1 MINAADSATQEF
13 QMKLSLGSLVLL
25 LFSSIA
31 FAQTVEIPSPA
42 QIASLKAECEKKH
55 VGATIDAVLGRAQCD
70 LAMSITVLEFKERS
84 ADADKKMAASERAEI
99 KKELV
104 FQRTM
109 LDSIEK
115 SLKALAVPK
124 LDQQGQGTQPILESA
139 SKVPVLPTQPEQ
151 EQGQAPP
158 PQFTAAS
165 MGVPF
170 QVIELPGR
178 LAALTRDLPE
188 LTSRYEIVK
197 IGQAGQH
204 FLDQQEKIDMR
215 VVVLKNGQPLAV
227 SNPSAECGQNPRL
240 PGCFTE
246 FYADLNRDGQP
257 ELIPYKGIDPAFL
270 NTVYV
275 ATDRNDRI
283 ELVYLLP
290 VPYKA
295 VGVHRLPIQI
305 FWGNPVKV
313 AFQKV
318 AKTGRFPVTA
328 YAANEQH

>member
-1 MINAADSATQEF
+1 
-13 QMKLSLGSLVLL
+13 MKLSLGSLVLL

-42 QIASLKAECEKKH
+42 QIAALKAECEKKH
-55 VGATIDAVLGRAQCD
+55 VGATTAAVLARAQCD

-84 ADADKKMAASERAEI
+84 ADADKKIAASERAEI

-104 FQRTM
+104 FQRAM

-115 SLKALAVPK
+115 SMKALAVPK
-124 LDQQGQGTQPILESA
+124 QEPQKPAPVQ
-139 SKVPVLPTQPEQ
+139 VPVDKDSEPQ
-151 EQGQAPP
+151 QGQAPP

-275 ATDRNDRI
+275 ATERNDRI
-283 ELVYLLP
+283 EFVYLLP
-290 VPYKA
+290 VPYRA
-295 VGVHRLPIQI
+295 VGAHMLPIQT

-318 AKTGRFPVTA
+318 AKTGRFIVTA